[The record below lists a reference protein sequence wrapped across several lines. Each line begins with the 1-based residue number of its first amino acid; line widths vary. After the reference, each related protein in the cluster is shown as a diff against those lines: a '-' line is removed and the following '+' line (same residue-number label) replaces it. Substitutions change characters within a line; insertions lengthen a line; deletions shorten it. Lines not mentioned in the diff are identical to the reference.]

1 MERFEIALNQLK
13 LLEQVEIQ
21 KFQSSRSSFIEK
33 NEKSRIPTETR
44 QSYQPSMCKIYSW
57 FTFLAK
63 ETSNDYEN
71 DQQRKFLAI
80 RNLKKFQT
88 TKEIRKSD
96 DEDDFL
102 EDPQDEGVLDMMFNE
117 FVQKDG

>member
-1 MERFEIALNQLK
+1 MI
-13 LLEQVEIQ
+13 
-21 KFQSSRSSFIEK
+21 S
-33 NEKSRIPTETR
+33 
-44 QSYQPSMCKIYSW
+44 
-57 FTFLAK
+57 FLAK

-71 DQQRKFLAI
+71 DQQRKFLGI

-88 TKEIRKSD
+88 TKELKKSD